1 MPPESKVALVEPAL
15 GGEPT
20 AALALGELALSWE
33 SKAALAEQVQP
44 LSVWL
49 QTVPPPVLL
58 ERAQR
63 CWAPSPVLLLV
74 PGLVGSP
81 PVERRVAI

>member
-20 AALALGELALSWE
+20 AELALSWE

-74 PGLVGSP
+74 PGLFGSP